1 MKSRL
6 QLSVSCFVVGLAF
19 ALSAATYSS
28 QSYSRSGLIGQW
40 DGVEN
45 AGVRKYDATA
55 TKWKDLAGTIG
66 DFAITTTVAGF
77 TENGLKK
84 TASGVMAKVARP
96 NAEIKTVEV
105 VLSGIPSKG
114 WVNAFFMDHSNGGNI
129 TITVRNSENGGATE
143 PRQYF
148 FDKGSHGLSTSEK
161 PESQTLTAIFDSDK
175 LKDNSLF
182 FCNGMRPTGN
192 PYGNTWYSSGSD
204 IQLGGR
210 AGYSTSGD
218 ATTKGYT
225 IHAIRIYNREL
236 TEAEIA
242 RHAKIDQVRFF
253 GASDVDDGMSYISDG
268 LMGWWDGV
276 DNVGTGQHDPNAT
289 AWKDLSGANA
299 GDFLV
304 QSKTASFTANGL
316 KKTAKGF
323 CATNAVVHHGVLTM
337 ESVVSGVPASGWV
350 HPVFLSPDQTITFR
364 NENNGTRTAFFDYD
378 KFKWSVP
385 ERTDPLTV
393 TVSYEKDEKAVG
405 LSFYLNGAPSQGVKS
420 TASGMYWAGKRISS
434 IGGRSDYPESGDS
447 TTFGY
452 TVHSI
457 RLYDRVLAQAEAA
470 YNAAVDQCRLFG
482 RPVGDGFAY
491 RITDEDAIECQLR
504 AWTYGLGGMV
514 KMESGDSVADYV
526 ATEWVSFGT
535 EQTATFTAVPAEDCV
550 FLGWTGDVEAITSGT
565 ASDLTVTVSSKKGV
579 ALQAVF
585 TLPTTGEY
593 VTDGL
598 IGWWDGKENAGYGH
612 HDLAATTWK
621 DLTGVTGDFELTDG
635 VASFTADGLKKV
647 AKGVMAKAMRPNET
661 IGTVEAVVSELP
673 AGDSW
678 ANVFFANHPK
688 DGYKNITIS
697 VNNRGSGKAREYFF
711 DYGHNGWTT
720 GDKPEALTIA
730 AIFNANATALR
741 DANSSFCNGA
751 RLSGTF
757 KSNTWDD
764 STDSSIIQLGGR
776 WGDKWK
782 DAGDAK
788 GVGYTIHAIRIYSRE
803 LTAGE
808 IRRNAKRDAIRF
820 FGAKPDGLTIIVR

>member
-6 QLSVSCFVVGLAF
+6 QLSVSCFVVVLAF
-19 ALSAATYSS
+19 ALSAATYTS

-40 DGVEN
+40 DGIDN
-45 AGVRKYDATA
+45 AGVRQHDATV

-66 DFAITTTVAGF
+66 DFTITTTVAGF

-96 NAEIKTVEV
+96 NAAIKTVEV
-105 VLSGIPSKG
+105 VLSGIPASG
-114 WVNAFFMDHSNGGNI
+114 WVNAFFMDHPNGGNI
-129 TITVRNSENGGATE
+129 TITVRNSEKGGATE

-148 FDKGSHGLSTSEK
+148 FDKGSHGLSTNEK
-161 PESQTLTAIFDSDK
+161 PENQTLTAIFDSDK

-182 FCNGMRPTGN
+182 FCNGTRPTGN
-192 PYGNTWYSSGSD
+192 PYSNTWYSWGSD

-210 AGYSTSGD
+210 AVYPTSGD
-218 ATTKGYT
+218 ATTWGYT

-253 GASDVDDGMSYISDG
+253 GASDADDGMSYVSDG

-323 CATNAVVHHGVLTM
+323 CATNTVVHHGVLMM

-350 HPVFLSPDQTITFR
+350 HPIFLSTDQTITFR
-364 NENNGTRTAFFDYD
+364 NEGNGTRLYFFDND
-378 KFKWSVP
+378 TFK
-385 ERTDPLTV
+385 RTAAETSDPV
-393 TVSYEKDEKAVG
+393 TVAIAYEKTTKAIGTAYYV
-405 LSFYLNGAPSQGVKS
+405 NGECPPQDAQS
-420 TASGMYWAGKRISS
+420 TTTGCSWGGSRISS
-434 IGGRSDYPESGDS
+434 IGGRPGYDDKNDGKI
-447 TTFGY
+447 FGY
-452 TVHSI
+452 TVHSV
-457 RLYDRVLAQAEAA
+457 RLYNRVLAPAEAA
-470 YNAAVDQCRLFG
+470 YNAAVDRCRLFG

-491 RITDEDAIECQLR
+491 RIADEDAIECQLR

-514 KMESGDSVADYV
+514 KMESDDSVADYV
-526 ATEWVSFGT
+526 ATEWAPFGA

-621 DLTGVTGDFELTDG
+621 DLTGTTGDFTLTDG

-647 AKGVMAKAMRPNET
+647 AVGVMAKVARPSG
-661 IGTVEAVVSELP
+661 IRTVEAVVSGVPE
-673 AGDSW
+673 GDAW
-678 ANVFFANHPK
+678 VNAFFANYPTEK
-688 DGYKNITIS
+688 WKTITLS
-697 VNNRGSGKAREYFF
+697 VNNRGLGNKREYFF
-711 DYGHNGWTT
+711 DYKSHGWKTD
-720 GDKPEALTIA
+720 DKPELLTLA
-730 AIFNANATALR
+730 AIF
-741 DANSSFCNGA
+741 DANGRLLKDNSLAFCNGTP
-751 RLSGTF
+751 LSGTPA
-757 KSNTWDD
+757 SNSWDD
-764 STDSSIIQLGGR
+764 STDSSIQLGGR
-776 WGDKWK
+776 VGYSGSGDYKTY
-782 DAGDAK
+782 
-788 GVGYTIHAIRIYSRE
+788 GYTIHAIRIYNRE
-803 LTAGE
+803 LTASE

-820 FGAKPDGLTIIVR
+820 FGAKSDGLSIIVR

>member
-6 QLSVSCFVVGLAF
+6 QLSMSCFVVVLAF

-28 QSYSRSGLIGQW
+28 QSYSRSGLIGLW
-40 DGVEN
+40 DGIEN
-45 AGVRKYDATA
+45 AGVRQHDATA

-66 DFAITTTVAGF
+66 DFTITTTVAGF

-105 VLSGIPSKG
+105 VLSGIPASG
-114 WVNAFFMDHSNGGNI
+114 WVNAFFMDHPNGGNI
-129 TITVRNSENGGATE
+129 TITVRNSEKNGATE

-148 FDKGSHGLSTSEK
+148 FDKGSHGLSTNEK

-253 GASDVDDGMSYISDG
+253 GASDADDGMSYVSDG

-276 DNVGTGQHDPNAT
+276 DNVGTGQHDPTAT

-323 CATNAVVHHGVLTM
+323 CATNTVVHHGVLMM

-350 HPVFLSPDQTITFR
+350 HPIFLSTDQTITFR
-364 NENNGTRTAFFDYD
+364 NEGNGTRLYFFDNNT
-378 KFKWSVP
+378 FK
-385 ERTDPLTV
+385 RTAAETSDPV
-393 TVSYEKDEKAVG
+393 TVAIAYEKTTKAVG
-405 LSFYLNGAPSQGVKS
+405 TAYYVNGECPPQDAQSS
-420 TASGMYWAGKRISS
+420 TSGCSWGGNRRSS
-434 IGGRSDYPESGDS
+434 IGGRPGYDGSNDGKIY
-447 TTFGY
+447 GY
-452 TVHSI
+452 TVHSV
-457 RLYDRVLAQAEAA
+457 RLYDRVLTMAEAA
-470 YNAAVDQCRLFG
+470 YNAAVDQRRLFG
-482 RPVGDGFAY
+482 RPVEGFAY
-491 RITDEDAIECQLR
+491 RIVDEGAIECQLR
-504 AWTYGLGGMV
+504 AWTYGLGGTV
-514 KMESGDSVADYV
+514 KMGSGDSVAGCV
-526 ATEWVSFGT
+526 ATAWGAVGT
-535 EQTATFTAVPAEDCV
+535 ERTATFTATPADGWV
-550 FLGWTGDVEAITSGT
+550 FLGWKGDVDAITDGT
-565 ASDLTVTVSSKKGV
+565 ASDLTVTVTSKKGV
-579 ALQAVF
+579 ALEAVF
-585 TLPTTGEY
+585 TLPTSVKY
-593 VTDGL
+593 AKSGL
-598 IGWWDGKENAGYGH
+598 IGWWDAKENAGIGH
-612 HDLAATTWK
+612 YDLTATTWK
-621 DLTGVTGDFELTDG
+621 DLTGETGDFELTDG
-635 VASFTADGLKKV
+635 VASFTADGLKKF
-647 AKGVMAKAMRPNET
+647 AKGVMAKASRPSKT
-661 IGTVEAVVSELP
+661 IRTVEAVVSGLP
-673 AGDSW
+673 EGDSW
-678 ANVFFANHPK
+678 ANVFFANNPTE
-688 DGYKNITIS
+688 GYKNMTIS
-697 VNNRGSGKAREYFF
+697 INNRGSGKAREYFF
-711 DYGHNGWTT
+711 DFGHNGWTT
-720 GDKPEALTIA
+720 VDKPEALTIA

-741 DANSSFCNGA
+741 DANSSFCNGT

-764 STDSSIIQLGGR
+764 STDYSIIQLGGR

-788 GVGYTIHAIRIYSRE
+788 GVGYTIHAIRIYNRE
-803 LTAGE
+803 LTASE
-808 IRRNAKRDAIRF
+808 IRRNAKRDVIRF
-820 FGAKPDGLTIIVR
+820 FGAVPDGMTVIIR